1 MNRSSKSI
9 VGFGRLKKTKKN
21 LSSSRK
27 RTRRLFLKGEALRMG
42 EAIQLY
48 VYDLS
53 KGMALVLG
61 EQLTGKR
68 IDGIW

>member
-1 MNRSSKSI
+1 MA
-9 VGFGRLKKTKKN
+9 G
-21 LSSSRK
+21 
-27 RTRRLFLKGEALRMG
+27 
-42 EAIQLY
+42 AIQLY

-61 EQLTGKR
+61 EQLTGNR